1 MSNPPFSHRNSIE
14 ASMMSAGP
22 RRVWWRWASV
32 LIENVLSHPLESAL
46 GISSTQPPTCVA
58 QHLPTMLARSI
69 LLRTG
74 QQLPCFSQLRL
85 VSTKTPRS
93 PLAKSGGTGG
103 RKPGSSLPDA
113 AAQSGSQANATTSTS
128 SQQTLLRNRKLTPA
142 AKAKAQASASR
153 ALREQLASVN
163 VGTASAEDSALAA
176 AAAAPSSSVLP
187 GDAELGEPADR
198 NVQHQPLRRLHDA
211 VAYATAESYDFDRLI
226 ASGRLPPGWQL
237 LEDDEVIYI
246 PQWPQ
251 SASAPSPSHSAG
263 STGGEAFIFRSGSYV
278 TWGMSSEQSR
288 KFLRMVLQGRP
299 GMGHSAEVD
308 SYSEIGDEAM
318 EYVVADDQ

>member
-1 MSNPPFSHRNSIE
+1 MT
-14 ASMMSAGP
+14 
-22 RRVWWRWASV
+22 
-32 LIENVLSHPLESAL
+32 ENVLSHPLDSAL
-46 GISSTQPPTCVA
+46 GISSTQPPTSVA

-74 QQLPCFSQLRL
+74 QQLPCLSQLRL
-85 VSTKTPRS
+85 VSTKTPR
-93 PLAKSGGTGG
+93 PLLAKSGSTGG
-103 RKPGSSLPDA
+103 RKPGSSMPDA
-113 AAQSGSQANATTSTS
+113 AAPSSSQVNATTSTS
-128 SQQTLLRNRKLTPA
+128 SQQALLRNRKLTPA

-163 VGTASAEDSALAA
+163 VGSTSAEDSILA
-176 AAAAPSSSVLP
+176 AAAAPSSSALL
-187 GDAELGEPADR
+187 GDVEQGDPVDR
-198 NVQHQPLRRLHDA
+198 DVQYQPLRRLHDA

-246 PQWPQ
+246 SQWPQ
-251 SASAPSPSHSAG
+251 SASAPSSPHSAG

-318 EYVVADDQ
+318 EYVVAEDQ